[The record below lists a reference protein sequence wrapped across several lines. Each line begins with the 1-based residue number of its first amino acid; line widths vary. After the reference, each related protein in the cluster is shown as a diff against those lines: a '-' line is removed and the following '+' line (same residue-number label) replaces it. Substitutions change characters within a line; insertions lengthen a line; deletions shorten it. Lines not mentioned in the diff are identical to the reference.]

1 MFCVEMSK
9 TSYFQELGDAIQV
22 CTIIQHLVLGA
33 EDIINKRSLSKVDL
47 TVEEDRTY
55 LMLVLYWALGKIKNW
70 IRQELRLFKKLT
82 DCWKRIL
89 CQHFTLNFWFK
100 KCGNILFT
108 ILFSIDLW
116 IQFCYTG
123 KLGLRCFQPQ

>member
-9 TSYFQELGDAIQV
+9 TSYFQELGGAIQV

-55 LMLVLYWALGKIKNW
+55 LMLVLYWALGKIKN
-70 IRQELRLFKKLT
+70 
-82 DCWKRIL
+82 
-89 CQHFTLNFWFK
+89 
-100 KCGNILFT
+100 
-108 ILFSIDLW
+108 
-116 IQFCYTG
+116 
-123 KLGLRCFQPQ
+123 

>member
-55 LMLVLYWALGKIKNW
+55 LMLVLYWALGKIKN
-70 IRQELRLFKKLT
+70 
-82 DCWKRIL
+82 
-89 CQHFTLNFWFK
+89 
-100 KCGNILFT
+100 
-108 ILFSIDLW
+108 
-116 IQFCYTG
+116 
-123 KLGLRCFQPQ
+123 